1 MNNVQPAKDVIWKC
15 LKRICYSRLVM
26 ANAPSLIVTYHGLMG
41 SLTLRKQQRNG
52 KQVYQL
58 GAATIQLD
66 KNLIYVAPKGEGE
79 WKAHLPY
86 FFSSCES
93 IYVERC
99 IFVVFFQ
106 CSTLLMFRNLRQAA
120 SMDELLK
127 LAKATKKWCSPFSRW
142 CFPGGLRKGF
152 GWWLCPKPV
161 ELGSFISWFLGKLWD
176 SIDPAVVPERG
187 W

>member
-127 LAKATKKWCSPFSRW
+127 LAKATKKWCHRFRGGASREVW
-142 CFPGGLRKGF
+142 GRVLVDGF
-152 GWWLCPKPV
+152 VPN
-161 ELGSFISWFLGKLWD
+161 LW
-176 SIDPAVVPERG
+176 SLVVLSHDF
-187 W
+187 